1 MAKVFDFRPIPLKRG
16 RGKREPTRDPLRRV
30 DGWASRRERPFC
42 CRVDGQ
48 RLVARYPFFVA
59 RGLPVL
65 YHRLVVVENDAARI
79 ARNISAVRVR
89 IKEAAL
95 RAGRNPNDVTLV
107 AVSKTFPVEAIE
119 AAVKAGITD
128 IGESRIQEGID
139 KIERLGKIARW
150 HLIGHLQSN
159 KVKKA
164 VACFDMI
171 QSLDSYSLAEKA
183 AEQAVKENKTI
194 ECLIEVNSSG
204 ESGKFGFS
212 PATVLN
218 GAEEIAGLPGIDLR
232 GLMTVGPLT
241 TDERR
246 IRAAFELTQKV
257 YEQIRQAIGPGINV
271 LSMGMSSD
279 YELAVECGSTM
290 VRVGTAIFGAR

>member
-1 MAKVFDFRPIPLKRG
+1 MA
-16 RGKREPTRDPLRRV
+16 T
-30 DGWASRRERPFC
+30 AS
-42 CRVDGQ
+42 
-48 RLVARYPFFVA
+48 FFVA
-59 RGLPVL
+59 RSLAVP
-65 YHRLVVVENDAARI
+65 YHRLVVVENDTARI
-79 ARNISAVRVR
+79 ARNIAAVRSR

-119 AAVKAGITD
+119 AAVKASITD

-139 KIERLGKIARW
+139 KIDRLGKIARW

-171 QSLDSYSLAEKA
+171 QSLDSYSLAEKV
-183 AEQAVKENKTI
+183 AEQAVKEKKTI
-194 ECLIEVNSSG
+194 ECLIEINSSG

-212 PATVLN
+212 PATVLS

-246 IRAAFELTQKV
+246 IRAAFELTRKV